1 MESAVGFLLSPTALF
16 TLRFSLSSPMAPIDI
31 GKHAGILVVNI
42 EEQMIEAL
50 PRWLAFARSKGASV
64 DYADDLV
71 SRAIVRIMERH
82 RASPFE
88 PDTNIE
94 AFGIT
99 VIRNLM
105 IDDARSRQNLMI
117 DDARSRQTQ
126 KTDNV
131 GDVEDVGGASASNP
145 ETLTLVEELKINF
158 KRLCLKLSKACQK
171 ILKLYAEGFKYAEM
185 AEELGINTN
194 TVGTRLLRCRNKLK
208 DLMESDSLYDW
219 DDPNILD
226 ILGELE

>member
-1 MESAVGFLLSPTALF
+1 MESAVGFLLSPTTLF
-16 TLRFSLSSPMAPIDI
+16 TLRFSLSSLMAPIDI

-94 AFGIT
+94 AYGIT

-105 IDDARSRQNLMI
+105 IGDVRSREI
-117 DDARSRQTQ
+117 Q

-131 GDVEDVGGASASNP
+131 ADIEDVGGASASNP
-145 ETLTLVEELKINF
+145 ETSTLVEECKRNL
-158 KRLCLKLSKACQK
+158 KRLLLKLSKACQK

-194 TVGTRLLRCRNKLK
+194 TVGTRLLRCRKKLK

>member
-1 MESAVGFLLSPTALF
+1 
-16 TLRFSLSSPMAPIDI
+16 
-31 GKHAGILVVNI
+31 
-42 EEQMIEAL
+42 MIEAL
-50 PRWLAFARSKGASV
+50 PRWRAFALSRVASV
-64 DYADDLV
+64 DDADDLV
-71 SRAIVRIMERH
+71 SRAIERIMERH
-82 RASPFE
+82 RASPLP

-99 VIRNLM
+99 VIR
-105 IDDARSRQNLMI
+105 NLMI

-158 KRLCLKLSKACQK
+158 KRLRLKLSKACQK

-194 TVGTRLLRCRNKLK
+194 TVGTRLLRCRKKLK
-208 DLMESDSLYDW
+208 DEMEADPLYDW

-226 ILGELE
+226 ILGELA

>member
-1 MESAVGFLLSPTALF
+1 
-16 TLRFSLSSPMAPIDI
+16 MAPIDI
-31 GKHAGILVVNI
+31 GKHAGILAVNI

-50 PRWLAFARSKGASV
+50 PRWRAFALSRVASV
-64 DYADDLV
+64 DDADDLV
-71 SRAIVRIMERH
+71 QRAIVRIIERH
-82 RASPFE
+82 KASPFE

-99 VIRNLM
+99 VIR
-105 IDDARSRQNLMI
+105 NLMI

>member
-31 GKHAGILVVNI
+31 GKHAGILAVNI

-50 PRWLAFARSKGASV
+50 PRWRAFALSRVASV
-64 DYADDLV
+64 DDADDLV
-71 SRAIVRIMERH
+71 QRAIVRIIERH
-82 RASPFE
+82 KASPFE

-99 VIRNLM
+99 VIR
-105 IDDARSRQNLMI
+105 NLMI